1 MEHFTKAK
9 QDLEDRREF
18 LLLIIVKLKQMNRRK
33 TIELKKQNKYLNKI
47 ANGLLVSKDEKL
59 DMYASKLNNI
69 FKNENR

>member
-59 DMYASKLNNI
+59 DMYASKLNNLW
-69 FKNENR
+69 KNERG